1 MRNQL
6 PIPNHSA
13 IDNVID
19 PVLVEPL
26 ASIWDIV
33 WPAFMPGGPT
43 SDPAAAINLFRP
55 WLQPTCADADR
66 RRGCTD
72 AVPTLSPQQMY
83 YMFYNVALDLD
94 ILGRQEQGD
103 CAFGLVKSVRR
114 SLGGPNSFEDT
125 IIGEGTHN
133 AVRAGKDELLTLGER
148 IKSGAVPVSDLSP
161 LTLEILY
168 DGNLLQMPIQITSE
182 QGLTA
187 KLHQGQ
193 CSRNRISA
201 EEMQLAIK
209 SEWFKLAKS
218 VVDMIFGLDHME
230 YTKYQ
235 WSNPLC
241 SAVFGLD
248 RRSWA
253 RSSVCG
259 QLRIQQYSTACSLQP
274 AMSIDWRAASNR
286 VFPRHI
292 RHCILLGC
300 G

>member
-1 MRNQL
+1 MKWREPKVKCALKAIKPITRSEADGEACAASTFEHSQVAHCMRNQL

-148 IKSGAVPVSDLSP
+148 IKSGA
-161 LTLEILY
+161 
-168 DGNLLQMPIQITSE
+168 
-182 QGLTA
+182 
-187 KLHQGQ
+187 
-193 CSRNRISA
+193 RSA
-201 EEMQLAIK
+201 C
-209 SEWFKLAKS
+209 
-218 VVDMIFGLDHME
+218 V
-230 YTKYQ
+230 
-235 WSNPLC
+235 
-241 SAVFGLD
+241 
-248 RRSWA
+248 
-253 RSSVCG
+253 
-259 QLRIQQYSTACSLQP
+259 
-274 AMSIDWRAASNR
+274 
-286 VFPRHI
+286 
-292 RHCILLGC
+292 
-300 G
+300 